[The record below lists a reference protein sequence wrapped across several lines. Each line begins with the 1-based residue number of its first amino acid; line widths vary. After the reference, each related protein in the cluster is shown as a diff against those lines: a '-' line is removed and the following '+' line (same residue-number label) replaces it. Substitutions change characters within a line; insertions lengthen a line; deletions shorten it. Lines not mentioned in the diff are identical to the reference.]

1 MNSLLSFSSVKLAL
15 FSKEDVDLK
24 PASGFVLESGN
35 QHFLIT
41 SRHVVLGEGSGQGI
55 KPLLLKTSIHF
66 HSGHGQV
73 TTPFSLGARKKV
85 AVSLYDENG
94 APKWLDYR
102 GDEPTELPDLIAL
115 PLQLDLRLFGGPI
128 VERDVEKNSWVR
140 DQSFWTKISA
150 IPVSA
155 IDTDVDYGPPD
166 TVHVIG
172 YPDRWAPEGTDRSS
186 SAFWRTGFIASEMYE
201 SGMTR
206 PHTFFIDPPASQ
218 GMSGSPVVGLKNDR
232 LKLLGVYS
240 DRPTT
245 DFAASAGLV
254 WDAYLLKDLIG
265 AS

>member
-15 FSKEDVDLK
+15 VSKEEVALK
-24 PASGFVLESGN
+24 PASGFVLEAGN

-41 SRHVVLGEGSGQGI
+41 SRQVVLEDGSAQDM

-85 AVSLYDENG
+85 SVPLYDENG
-94 APKWLDYR
+94 APKWLEYP
-102 GDEPTELPDLIAL
+102 GEEPTGLPDMIAL

-128 VERDVEKNSWVR
+128 VERDVEKKSWVR

-150 IPVSA
+150 IPISA
-155 IDTDVDYGPPD
+155 IETDVDYRPPD
-166 TVHVIG
+166 AVHVIG
-172 YPDRWAPEGTDRSS
+172 YPLGWAPEGTDRSS

-206 PHTFFIDPPASQ
+206 PHTFFIDPPAPQ
-218 GMSGSPVVGLKNDR
+218 GMGGSPVIGLKNDR
-232 LKLLGVYS
+232 VKLLGIYS
-240 DRPTT
+240 DHAAT
-245 DFAASAGLV
+245 DFAAGAGLV
-254 WDAYLLKDLIG
+254 WDAYLLKELID